1 MLTVH
6 DFEAEQD
13 YQLGKRRLFNRNVYG
28 SGIVAGLDVALENGT
43 VLVSPGFALDPT
55 GNEIIVDRPT
65 VVDTKTCPQQRCFV
79 MLRYTETGT
88 DPVPVG
94 NGQVEFS
101 RVVEGFAL
109 ETGSDEPGPDSKAV
123 CLARLAPQDD
133 LWTLDTSYARK
144 YVCKCSN
151 VRLRRPTSSLRSLLV
166 P

>member
-13 YQLGKRRLFNRNVYG
+13 YQLGKRRLFNRNVYV

-79 MLRYTETGT
+79 M
-88 DPVPVG
+88 
-94 NGQVEFS
+94 
-101 RVVEGFAL
+101 
-109 ETGSDEPGPDSKAV
+109 
-123 CLARLAPQDD
+123 
-133 LWTLDTSYARK
+133 
-144 YVCKCSN
+144 
-151 VRLRRPTSSLRSLLV
+151 
-166 P
+166 